1 MAEKF
6 RKILVPVNG
15 NHAGEGAFRLACQ
28 MAKENKAQ
36 VCALHVIEVGQEL
49 PLDADVN
56 NDAGEAILTNIEA
69 LAKEEKTRVAAVYV
83 QARHAGPAI
92 VREAHERDFEVIV
105 MGIPY
110 KRRFGQFTLG
120 DTSSHILKHASC
132 PVLVVR
138 EKPAP
143 GRSSYGIR
151 AETIP

>member
-1 MAEKF
+1 MSEKF

-28 MAKENKAQ
+28 MARENKAQ
-36 VCALHVIEVGQEL
+36 ICALHVIEVGQEL
-49 PLDADVN
+49 PLDADVDN
-56 NDAGEAILTNIEA
+56 NAGEAILNRIEA
-69 LAKEEKTRVAAVYV
+69 LAKEEKCRVTAEYV

-92 VREAHERDFEVIV
+92 VREANDHDHEVIV

-110 KRRFGQFTLG
+110 KRRFGYFTLG

-132 PVLVVR
+132 PVLLVR

-143 GRSSYGIR
+143 ARNSYGIR
-151 AETIP
+151 GETNP